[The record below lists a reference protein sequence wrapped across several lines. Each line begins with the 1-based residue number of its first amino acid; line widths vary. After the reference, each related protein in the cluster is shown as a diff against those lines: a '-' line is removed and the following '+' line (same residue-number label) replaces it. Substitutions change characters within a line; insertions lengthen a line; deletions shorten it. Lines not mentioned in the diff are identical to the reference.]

1 MLVFPYKLQLR
12 TVPIQYITLHMSL
25 KKGLSSLFAPFL
37 LLNSLRFNG
46 GGPFSPTRRLPSL
59 SPFESRGPPVWGPF
73 GRLLSPSR
81 GYCPLGTAA
90 VPRANCIFPSCG
102 LARWEAEGLYLPL
115 YLRRMATVWRL
126 HAASRT
132 GLVISVA
139 GLPTA
144 GPCTSGITGGS
155 RAIVG
160 DVRER
165 YKKCS
170 CFLLYLRLDV
180 WTQAR
185 SEAAIINNLGTKP
198 MVSSND

>member
-1 MLVFPYKLQLR
+1 
-12 TVPIQYITLHMSL
+12 MSL
-25 KKGLSSLFAPFL
+25 KEGVSSLFAPFL
-37 LLNSLRFNG
+37 LLNCLRFNG
-46 GGPFSPTRRLPSL
+46 RGPFPPTRRLPSA
-59 SPFESRGPPVWGPF
+59 SSFESRGPPVWHPF
-73 GRLLSPSR
+73 GRLVLPSR

-90 VPRANCIFPSCG
+90 APRANRIVPSCG
-102 LARWEAEGLYLPL
+102 PARWEAEGLYLPL
-115 YLRRMATVWRL
+115 YLRRMATAWRL
-126 HAASRT
+126 RAASRT

-144 GPCTSGITGGS
+144 GACTSGITAGS
-155 RAIVG
+155 RATVG

-170 CFLLYLRLDV
+170 CFLLCLRLDV

-185 SEAAIINNLGTKP
+185 SEAAIINNLGMKP